1 VTLLWWVLGTVFVPM
16 FVGEFTDV
24 CPWLARKLIH
34 RAARRIPEPDRSRWE
49 SEFLSDLEE
58 QPGRI
63 WKLIWSVGVYRGAWQ
78 MRRML
83 GAPSTIEAL
92 RARLEAA
99 LRKLRAR
106 TPAARP
112 EETKPEPAPN
122 LFVSHDAVL
131 VSPHHS
137 RTMRDVVG
145 EREDQ
150 RRRERLV
157 RELERIQAGA
167 VLQLR
172 EIHPGWS
179 EQDLNGLL
187 DMSAVEFAR
196 YVDGKRLPWQRT
208 AA

>member
-1 VTLLWWVLGTVFVPM
+1 MTLLWWVLGTVFVPM

-99 LRKLRAR
+99 ARCCPGEPPSFPDHARRGGRAR
-106 TPAARP
+106 GPTPTRASGEGAGAHTGGGCPATARNPSRVERARP
-112 EETKPEPAPN
+112 QRAAGH
-122 LFVSHDAVL
+122 VRRGV
-131 VSPHHS
+131 
-137 RTMRDVVG
+137 R
-145 EREDQ
+145 Q
-150 RRRERLV
+150 IRRRQAAALATNCGVGGCPPAEPLLV
-157 RELERIQAGA
+157 
-167 VLQLR
+167 
-172 EIHPGWS
+172 W
-179 EQDLNGLL
+179 
-187 DMSAVEFAR
+187 
-196 YVDGKRLPWQRT
+196 
-208 AA
+208 